1 MIFPTTLVV
10 MFGIVSVFLS
20 GCNDLPTDIGTEL
33 VPGTDTLYA
42 TSLLNDTLL
51 TGITPVTE
59 RLPNYNGTYSLFGK
73 TNDSE
78 ARMFFELTTYPTLG
92 NSTDW
97 EVTSSEMV
105 FLPQAYIFGDTT
117 STTLAVTAYELK
129 QVWSANATWDS
140 IWASDGSTSYYN
152 TADQPVCTFT
162 KDLTSTDTIVYV
174 PFSTSATKRW
184 IELGSDSSTKD
195 QVFGLVL
202 LPTGGA
208 SIRQYRNLNGNTQV
222 MQLRVGI
229 KHKDSTEID
238 TLMLTAVTSTFV
250 NSPEAAETD
259 VIIQGARIHNTS
271 FDVDITMFE
280 EFAIMLGAS
289 FTITVDRSNST
300 VGTLGLDELL
310 DLVYTSTSGGLTRM
324 SARVDA
330 DGNYNW
336 ISIVPILQQIRMD
349 GGKGT
354 MRLQPSDANRLW
366 RMNRLR
372 FYDASAEETKRPR
385 MKIVYS
391 IPTVF
396 Q

>member
-1 MIFPTTLVV
+1 VPLRRRIFPTTLVV

-195 QVFGLVL
+195 QVFGLV
-202 LPTGGA
+202 
-208 SIRQYRNLNGNTQV
+208 
-222 MQLRVGI
+222 
-229 KHKDSTEID
+229 D
-238 TLMLTAVTSTFV
+238 
-250 NSPEAAETD
+250 
-259 VIIQGARIHNTS
+259 
-271 FDVDITMFE
+271 
-280 EFAIMLGAS
+280 
-289 FTITVDRSNST
+289 
-300 VGTLGLDELL
+300 
-310 DLVYTSTSGGLTRM
+310 
-324 SARVDA
+324 
-330 DGNYNW
+330 
-336 ISIVPILQQIRMD
+336 
-349 GGKGT
+349 
-354 MRLQPSDANRLW
+354 
-366 RMNRLR
+366 
-372 FYDASAEETKRPR
+372 
-385 MKIVYS
+385 
-391 IPTVF
+391 PTVS
-396 Q
+396 QPQRQHPGNATPCRDQA